1 MRIIRIATV
10 VDAHDMESLYGHM
23 KDAMKNLSL
32 NFIGKA
38 KNEIQD
44 AIKELEELR
53 PHLKN
58 KGVR

>member
-1 MRIIRIATV
+1 MRIVRIGTV
-10 VDAHDMESLYGHM
+10 VDAHDMESLYEHM
-23 KDAMKNLSL
+23 KDALNNLGL

-38 KNEIQD
+38 KNNIRD
-44 AIKELEELR
+44 SIKELEELR